1 MADHN
6 PAIPHAHQFDDI
18 HQQHEADSLGMWVFL
33 TTEILFFGALFLAYG
48 IYRHAYPDAFAAASH
63 YMDVILGGVNTAVL
77 LGSSLTVVLAVHA
90 AQHGERKRL
99 VMFLVITIILGLA
112 FLTIKGVEYS
122 HKFAEHLVP
131 GVDFHYTGPQPGHA
145 EMYFILYFVMTGI
158 HALHLLIGVGIMT
171 ALAIRAYKGRFGPD
185 YYAPVEVSG
194 LYWHFVDIVW
204 IFLYPMI
211 YLIHVYR

>member
-1 MADHN
+1 MVDHSEVV
-6 PAIPHAHQFDDI
+6 HAHQFDDI
-18 HQQHEADSLGMWVFL
+18 TQQHEADSLGMWVFL
-33 TTEILFFGALFLAYG
+33 TTEILFFGALFLCYG
-48 IYRHAYPDAFAAASH
+48 IYRHAYPQAFASASH
-63 YMDVILGGVNTAVL
+63 YMDVILGGINTAVL
-77 LGSSLTVVLAVHA
+77 LASSLTVVLAVQS

-99 VMFLVITIILGLA
+99 LIFLVLTIVLGLA
-112 FLTIKGVEYS
+112 FLTIKGIEYS

-131 GVDFHYTGPQPGHA
+131 GIDFQYKGPQPGA
-145 EMYFILYFVMTGI
+145 AAIYFVLYFVMTGI
-158 HALHLLIGVGIMT
+158 HALHLLIGIGVMT
-171 ALAIRAYKGRFGPD
+171 VLAIGAAKNRFGPD

>member
-1 MADHN
+1 MADHSQ
-6 PAIPHAHQFDDI
+6 AAHAHQFDDI
-18 HQQHEADSLGMWVFL
+18 KQQHEADSLGMWVFL
-33 TTEILFFGALFLAYG
+33 TTEILFFGALFLCYG
-48 IYRHAYPDAFAAASH
+48 IYRHAYPDAFASASH
-63 YMDVILGGVNTAVL
+63 YMDVILGGINTAVL

-99 VMFLVITIILGLA
+99 LVFLVMTIVLGCV
-112 FLTIKGVEYS
+112 FLGIKGLEYS

-131 GVDFHYTGPQPGHA
+131 GVDFQYAGPQPGAA
-145 EMYFILYFVMTGI
+145 EIYFVLYFVMTGI
-158 HALHLLIGVGIMT
+158 HALHLLIGIGIMT
-171 ALAIRAYKGRFGPD
+171 WLAVGASRNRYGPD

-194 LYWHFVDIVW
+194 LYWHFVDIIW